1 MPFPAYRP
9 TARSFDAG
17 DYPIRTFRSQS
28 GVETRILYGSRRT
41 GSELTLSYE
50 NITDTEAAAFITHYE
65 ETKGTYG
72 TFDINSS
79 TRAGWGNPNFNIGA
93 GNLWRYAE
101 PPGITNVRPGR
112 STVQVKLVAVL

>member
-9 TARSFDAG
+9 TSRSFDAG

-41 GSELTLSYE
+41 GAALSLSYE
-50 NITDTEAAAFITHYE
+50 NILDTEAADFIAHYE
-65 ETKGTYG
+65 EVKGTYG
-72 TFDINSS
+72 SFTINDGV
-79 TRAGWGNPNFNIGA
+79 RAGWGAGSFNIGA
-93 GNLWRYAE
+93 GNALRYAG
-101 PPGITNVRPGR
+101 PPEVTNVRPGR